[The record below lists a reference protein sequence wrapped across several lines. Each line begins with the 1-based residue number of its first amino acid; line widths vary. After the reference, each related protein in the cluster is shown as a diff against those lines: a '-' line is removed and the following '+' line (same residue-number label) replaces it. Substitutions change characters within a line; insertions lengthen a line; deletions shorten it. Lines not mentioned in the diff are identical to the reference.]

1 MFKKLSERVHFI
13 GGRMEVTD
21 WIIFKLVLAIFG
33 IIIGMYFADF
43 FLQYK
48 AILWIAFLVGF
59 IYMVYVF
66 FGDLYVDKKEN
77 NTENMEKGEENNVDK
92 Q

>member
-66 FGDLYVDKKEN
+66 FGDLYEEKKE
-77 NTENMEKGEENNVDK
+77 ENMETIEKGEENNVDK